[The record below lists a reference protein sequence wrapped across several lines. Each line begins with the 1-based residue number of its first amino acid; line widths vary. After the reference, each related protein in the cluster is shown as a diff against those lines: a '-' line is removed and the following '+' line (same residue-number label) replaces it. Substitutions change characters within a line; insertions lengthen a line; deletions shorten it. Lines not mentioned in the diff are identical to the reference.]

1 MTRSGAWV
9 YGVVL
14 VVGAAFTGSAGA
26 AQHEPHAARP
36 IGTESG
42 RLQGVARDGVV
53 AYLGV
58 PYAAPPVG
66 ELRWRPPQSP
76 PRWQGVRRANRFG
89 DQCMQGQRPGA
100 AASPMSEDCLYLN
113 VWTPDRRAAR
123 KLPVM
128 VWLHGG
134 GFFAGSGSLPLYD
147 GENLARRGV
156 VVVTINY
163 RLGRIGFF
171 AHPALAKD
179 NPADPIGNYGL
190 LDQIAALKWVRR
202 NVRAF
207 GGDPANV
214 TLFGQSAGGTAVS
227 DLMAS
232 PLARG
237 TFDKA
242 IIESGIFSTPS
253 TTLEEAEAASEA
265 AAKSWG
271 LTDPDAA
278 ALRAV
283 PADEVLGRAS
293 GPAARAG
300 PMIDGKVLPQDVAA
314 AFEAGDIAH
323 VPLIIGS
330 NSYEAGFFRGM
341 ANGLSQ
347 RFASEWP
354 QIEAVFDGYGTHQ
367 TAAIEGELATDMMI
381 TAPTW
386 RAARAAARNGLP
398 TYLYYFTYL
407 RPSEQG
413 HLPGPSHIDEVYAV
427 FDHMSLV
434 EKHPDAG
441 TGRIVDEMESRWVRF
456 ARTGRPGDVSSPWPS
471 VTPES
476 LQLLEFTNDGPVV
489 RSDFASRRLA
499 LAEQLSKAG
508 QAPRRG
514 P

>member
-1 MTRSGAWV
+1 MTRSGAWAF
-9 YGVVL
+9 GAML
-14 VVGAAFTGSAGA
+14 VAGA
-26 AQHEPHAARP
+26 ALAGSAAAASDGPHAARA
-36 IGTESG
+36 ISTASG
-42 RLQGVARDGVV
+42 KLQGVAHDGIV

-66 ELRWRPPQSP
+66 ELRWRTPQPPP
-76 PRWQGVRRANRFG
+76 HWQGVRRANQFG

-100 AASPMSEDCLYLN
+100 PASPMSEDCLYLN
-113 VWTPDRRAAR
+113 VWTPERRAAR

-134 GFFAGSGSLPLYD
+134 GFFAGSSSQPLYD

-156 VVVTINY
+156 VVVAINY
-163 RLGRIGFF
+163 RLGRLGFF

-179 NPADPIGNYGL
+179 SPEDPIGNYGL

-202 NVRAF
+202 NIRAF

-214 TLFGQSAGGTAVS
+214 TLFGQSAGGAAVS

-237 TFDKA
+237 TFDRA

-253 TTLEEAEAASEA
+253 TTLEEAEADAEA

-283 PADEVLGRAS
+283 PASEVLGRSS
-293 GPAARAG
+293 GPAARTG
-300 PMIDGKVLPQDVAA
+300 PMIDGKVLPEDVAA

-341 ANGLSQ
+341 ANGLSR
-347 RFASEWP
+347 RFASQWP
-354 QIEAVFDGYGTHQ
+354 QIEAAFDGYGTHQ

-386 RAARAAARNGLP
+386 STARAAARAGLP

-413 HLPGPSHIDEVYAV
+413 RMPGPSHIDEVYAV
-427 FDHMSLV
+427 FDHMSQV

-441 TGRIVDEMESRWVRF
+441 TRRIVDEMESRWVRF
-456 ARTGRPGDVSSPWPS
+456 AKTGQPGDDSSPWPS
-471 VTPES
+471 LTADS
-476 LQLLEFTNDGPVV
+476 LKVLEFTNAGPVV
-489 RSDFASRRLA
+489 RGDSLSRRLT
-499 LAEQLSKAG
+499 LASELSKVP
-508 QAPRRG
+508 QAPPRG